1 MSIIIHQKDLAQAIE
16 GKKILHLNSLGK
28 DAVLTLH
35 WLNVATKAEKIV
47 SVYFAHQA
55 GYPTDKKYLEY
66 LKKRYP
72 KTEFI
77 EVVSIPEINEKM
89 SGMLQSPL
97 VLNHS
102 IYSQEYDEFSFKKA
116 CEELRIKYGLDFI
129 CSGISCYE
137 GMGRALYLRRVGLMD
152 TDRKMIFPIGLMK
165 QKQVLEMLKRIGTKL
180 NPSYKFASES
190 FDSASYFKMRYA
202 LQANPKYKEI
212 IFEHYPMMALDQ
224 YRFEVLMK
232 DEK

>member
-1 MSIIIHQKDLAQAIE
+1 MSIITSYQELAQVIK

-28 DAVLTLH
+28 DALVTLH
-35 WLNVATKAEKIV
+35 WLNIATTCERIV

-55 GYPTDKKYLEY
+55 GYPTDKKYLAY

-72 KTEFI
+72 KTEFM

-102 IYSQEYDEFSFKKA
+102 IYGQEYEEFSFKKA
-116 CEELRIKYGLDFI
+116 CEELRVKYGLDYI
-129 CSGISCYE
+129 CSGIACYE
-137 GMGRALYLRRVGLMD
+137 GMGRAIYLRKVGLLD
-152 TDRKMIFPIGLMK
+152 ESRKMIFPIGLMK
-165 QKQVLEMLKRIGTKL
+165 QKQIQGMLKKIGTKL

-202 LQANPKYKEI
+202 LQANPEYKKI
-212 IFEHYPMMALDQ
+212 VYDHYPMMALDE

-232 DEK
+232 DKK